1 MDSKITKCPPVNK
14 PTDRIKINQKRP
26 KKARKPD
33 RLLTEWNCNLCPRQS
48 KCRELCPPMEWIVSR
63 VEVEPG
69 TEAPHQSYTPDDA
82 KTGKWPDML
91 SVSEIIFSL
100 FFNEQLAP
108 QEISKQLRISNSYVY
123 KVIEKGKKILFAN
136 LKKKVEFGS
145 LNKKG

>member
-1 MDSKITKCPPVNK
+1 MDDVTVCPTVNK
-14 PTDRIKINQKRP
+14 PTDRIKINQKRKRTKD
-26 KKARKPD
+26 KKD
-33 RLLTEWNCNLCPRQS
+33 LLLTEWNCNLCSQQS

-108 QEISKQLRISNSYVY
+108 HEISKQLRISNSYVY
-123 KVIEKGKKILFAN
+123 KVIERGKKILFAN
-136 LKKKVEFGS
+136 LKKRVEFGS
-145 LNKKG
+145 TYKKD